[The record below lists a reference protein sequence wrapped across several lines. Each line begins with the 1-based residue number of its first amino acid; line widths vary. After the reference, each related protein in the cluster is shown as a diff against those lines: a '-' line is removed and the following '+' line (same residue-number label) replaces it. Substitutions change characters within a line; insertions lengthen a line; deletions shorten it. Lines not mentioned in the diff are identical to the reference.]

1 MAKDIGK
8 MRKQEFEERLK
19 ILSTEKMEGNKMD
32 ILQAILNED
41 EKLQK
46 AKDKISAMSDEM
58 LYEGL
63 FYYIRKYGFELTGN
77 VLDSS
82 LPEPDKILF
91 LTMMAM
97 FEAEYRKRK
106 EKRDG
111 KSSL

>member
-1 MAKDIGK
+1 
-8 MRKQEFEERLK
+8 
-19 ILSTEKMEGNKMD
+19 MD
-32 ILQAILNED
+32 ELQAILSENK
-41 EKLQK
+41 KLQK
-46 AKDKISAMSDEM
+46 ISDKISGMSDDDF
-58 LYEGL
+58 YEGL

>member
-63 FYYIRKYGFELTGN
+63 FYYIRKYGFELTAN
-77 VLDSS
+77 MLDPS
-82 LPEPDKILF
+82 LPEPDKVLF
-91 LTMMAM
+91 LTTMALL
-97 FEAEYRKRK
+97 EAEYRERK
-106 EKRDG
+106 EKRNG
-111 KSSL
+111 QSYL